1 MTDYKIFNIEA
12 DKLNYEFGFN
22 PKETSSIH
30 NKLNNNSNLNIN
42 DMRRIALWKLDRVLN
57 IPDEIIENLNK
68 LASDKNL
75 SHRDDISIKTIKDLV
90 KCEGVGFPMASSI
103 LKFIRPDIYP
113 IIDVRAYRALKGKK
127 LYYSSYT
134 LDLYLDY
141 VDNLV
146 QFSKL
151 FKMPLK
157 QIDEQLYEFDKKYNG
172 KI

>member
-1 MTDYKIFNIEA
+1 MTEHKKFNIQT

-30 NKLNNNSNLNIN
+30 NELNNNSNLNIN

-57 IPDEIIENLNK
+57 IPDEIIEKLNK

-75 SHRDDISIKTIKDLV
+75 NHRDDISIKTINALV
-90 KCEGVGFPMASSI
+90 ECEGVGFPMASSI

-141 VDNLV
+141 IDNLV